1 MHKVM
6 MLKGDNMIGL
16 SELGV
21 LGIVSLVILA
31 LLLPFIVTV
40 LVGVAFANM
49 FGFSGVFWWAF
60 VIFFYILICAL
71 FGAIGA

>member
-1 MHKVM
+1 M
-6 MLKGDNMIGL
+6 GL

-21 LGIVSLVILA
+21 LGIVLLVILA
-31 LLLPFIVTV
+31 LLLPVIVTV

-49 FGFSGVFWWAF
+49 LGFSGVFWWAF
-60 VIFFYILICAL
+60 VIFFYLVVSVL